1 MALEQPSS
9 LVGKTF
15 GGYRLGELVD
25 SAPHSAV
32 YAAEQT
38 SSSDKVTLR
47 LFGVDLSRD
56 KSLAARLVA
65 DLQKASAVQHPVLVP
80 VRDIGTADWKGKKYL
95 YIASERIE
103 GETLKARL
111 ARTSPLPLG
120 TALNIASEVGAALQ
134 AIHRAG
140 GTHRHLEPGSIL
152 LAKGKGSGDDSDDQV
167 RLLDLG
173 AALVPINDSGQGQGK
188 GPKGGK
194 VQDDIRSLAH
204 LVQEMLG
211 GVAATP
217 ATGSQAVLPLRLKN
231 RQVPARLDAVLRAA
245 LGDTLGT
252 DKGSRFESVASL
264 VAALHGTPDTQ
275 PSFGSWSEDGRTLP
289 RPRASTSPG
298 LMWAALLAVLV
309 GAGVGY
315 WLYSQE
321 PAGSVPVPPPG
332 PVPPAV
338 TAPAP
343 SPTPA
348 PPSPTAVKT
357 DAADAG
363 TDAGA
368 RSGRPGAWPV
378 RKGTIPP
385 LRDADPAPPTPPA
398 APTAAGAGPA
408 PAPPAV
414 RAPAAAPAGG
424 AGVGAPSA
432 PAAPGTTPAAK
443 PPAPPQ
449 GSGAASPGP
458 SGQKEV
464 K

>member
-1 MALEQPSS
+1 MAIEQPSS

-15 GGYRLGELVD
+15 GGYRLVELVD
-25 SAPHSAV
+25 SAAHSAV

-38 SSSDKVTLR
+38 SSSEKVTLR

-65 DLQKASAVQHPVLVP
+65 DLQKASAVQHPVLAP
-80 VRDIGTADWKGKKYL
+80 VRDIGTADWKGKKHL
-95 YIASERIE
+95 YIASERFE

-111 ARTSPLPLG
+111 AQAPGQPLPLG
-120 TALNIASEVGAALQ
+120 TVLTIASEVGAALQ
-134 AIHRAG
+134 AVHRAG

-152 LAKGKGSGDDSDDQV
+152 LVKGKGGADAASSDEKV
-167 RLLDLG
+167 YLYDLG
-173 AALVPINDSGQGQGK
+173 AALVPTNDSGQGK
-188 GPKGGK
+188 GAKGGK

-211 GVAATP
+211 GAAATP
-217 ATGSQAVLPLRLKN
+217 VAGSQAVLPVRFKN

-252 DKGSRFESVASL
+252 DKSSRFESVASL
-264 VAALHGTPDTQ
+264 VAALHGTPESQ

-289 RPRASTSPG
+289 RPRASTSG
-298 LMWAALLAVLV
+298 SLMWAALLAVLV
-309 GAGVGY
+309 GAVVGY

-321 PAGSVPVPPPG
+321 PAAPVPVPPPG

-338 TAPAP
+338 TAPAVTP
-343 SPTPA
+343 PPA
-348 PPSPTAVKT
+348 PPSAPTVK
-357 DAADAG
+357 ADAG

-398 APTAAGAGPA
+398 TPTAAGAGPGS
-408 PAPPAV
+408 APPAV
-414 RAPAAAPAGG
+414 RVPAAAPAGG

-432 PAAPGTTPAAK
+432 PAAPGPTPAAK
-443 PPAPPQ
+443 TPAPPQ
-449 GSGAASPGP
+449 GSGAAAPGP